1 MTSFCAHSVTRRM
14 TSFTAPEGVQSLEK
28 NKLKVVLSVTL
39 MTDFRSPVTLAK
51 LLGQIRVGSISRL
64 RIVAIVDL

>member
-1 MTSFCAHSVTRRM
+1 M
-14 TSFTAPEGVQSLEK
+14 TSFTAPEGVESLEK

-39 MTDFRSPVTLAK
+39 MTDFMSPVTLAK